1 MTLSSASATE
11 TALQRVGEILEAEG
25 EDIAVVVIGGAALNL
40 LGVVDRA
47 TRDVDVLALAE
58 LNASGVRIIPPPEP
72 LPEALVRAAREVARD
87 LGLAPDWL
95 NTGPAL
101 QWRQGLPAGLEH
113 RITWRQF
120 AGLRVGIAGRYDL
133 VCFKLYASAD
143 QIGPQS
149 RHMTDLLALKPSRD
163 ELSAAADWVRTQDPS
178 PGFAK
183 TLAKAIEYVLREAR

>member
-11 TALQRVGEILEAEG
+11 TALQRVGE
-25 EDIAVVVIGGAALNL
+25 
-40 LGVVDRA
+40 
-47 TRDVDVLALAE
+47 
-58 LNASGVRIIPPPEP
+58 
-72 LPEALVRAAREVARD
+72 
-87 LGLAPDWL
+87 L

-120 AGLRVGIAGRYDL
+120 AGLRVGIA
-133 VCFKLYASAD
+133 
-143 QIGPQS
+143 
-149 RHMTDLLALKPSRD
+149 RD